1 MTSQLSPACGTRR
14 GADSPAAGSLCGACA
29 ASVGSSSPPAA
40 NHAVTAVHC
49 TEALYRV
56 TEEEMHNAASPA
68 LDSLSDDGADRLV
81 FSLKKLLCYER
92 HLASDID
99 LLTVAFTS
107 HIKV

>member
-1 MTSQLSPACGTRR
+1 
-14 GADSPAAGSLCGACA
+14 
-29 ASVGSSSPPAA
+29 
-40 NHAVTAVHC
+40 
-49 TEALYRV
+49 
-56 TEEEMHNAASPA
+56 MHNAASPA
-68 LDSLSDDGADRLV
+68 FDSLADDGADRLV